1 MLKGRDI
8 VAIGKNYFKNLFK
21 KVNINVKEGGVSV
34 NLNMTRLGIKLD
46 NAQDALDNEF
56 LTRMIQHVPGEDGG
70 ALRADIKEFNET
82 NGERG
87 VIYAYRS
94 KDDGGLAYEH
104 YQHEGV
110 MYADPK
116 TGKGA
121 FYTKEHGFWSRP
133 DTRKVPTT
141 RLLHYKNPN
150 ARRDW
155 ARYTAEHEKEA
166 IVEAA
171 KNGFKKE

>member
-1 MLKGRDI
+1 MKGRDI

-21 KVNINVKEGGVSV
+21 KVNINVKDGGVSV
-34 NLNMTRLGIKLD
+34 NLNMTRFGIKLD

-56 LTRMIQHVPGEDGG
+56 LTRMIQHVPGEYGG

-87 VIYAYRS
+87 VIYAYNS
-94 KDDGGLAYEH
+94 NGVPYGH
-104 YQHEGV
+104 YQHTGI

-121 FYTKEHGFWSRP
+121 FYSREYGFWSRP
-133 DTRKVPTT
+133 GVEKVPTT
-141 RLLHYKNPN
+141 RLLHYQNPE
-150 ARRDW
+150 AKRDW
-155 ARYTAEHEKEA
+155 ARYTAEHEKED
-166 IVEAA
+166 IVRAA
-171 KNGFKKE
+171 KEGFKKE

>member
-1 MLKGRDI
+1 M
-8 VAIGKNYFKNLFK
+8 AIGKNHFKNLFK
-21 KVNINVKEGGVSV
+21 KLNINVNEGGTSVNIN
-34 NLNMTRLGIKLD
+34 MTRFGIKLD
-46 NAQDALDNEF
+46 KAQDALDNEF
-56 LTRMIQHVPGEDGG
+56 LTRMLQHVPGEG
-70 ALRADIKEFNET
+70 ALRGDIKAYNET

-87 VIYAYRS
+87 IIYAYNPN
-94 KDDGGLAYEH
+94 GVPYGH
-104 YQHEGV
+104 YQFEGI

-121 FYTKEHGFWSRP
+121 FYSPDYGFWSRP
-133 DTRKVPTT
+133 GVEKVPTT
-141 RLLHYKNPN
+141 RLLQYQNPE

-171 KNGFKKE
+171 KNGFRKE